1 MDISNA
7 IASYILKE
15 KKDKPI
21 IVAFDGVDTSGKTT
35 LADNVYKILIIK
47 KVTAVQDNF
56 IVKTPFAKH
65 RQLDYESL
73 MAAMNRKTK
82 YVDQYAGIM
91 KPIFLK

>member
-1 MDISNA
+1 MTNLVFLVVIYR
-7 IASYILKE
+7 I
-15 KKDKPI
+15 
-21 IVAFDGVDTSGKTT
+21 
-35 LADNVYKILIIK
+35 
-47 KVTAVQDNF
+47 TAVQDNF